1 MFFFIYWKFH
11 HPNWLHI
18 FQRGRY
24 TTNQIFGTLFIF
36 HFIYEMSSFPVTNSY
51 FSRWLLHH
59 QPDNHQNTG
68 IVSALTAH
76 FSDLFL
82 IFIVADRQPSRSWA
96 RCLSCTRVT
105 LRAMERCWGLV
116 KPKCY
121 EIQQENILLS
131 FFFLQCGPHPQW
143 CERWFISPSNYS
155 YCCTINHSYWS
166 YVHQPSYRLGAS
178 HCKWQHVFRWRMCMM
193 IVYVHSEELGFD
205 VTSFTSVMFSSH
217 VGPIMGMASFGWYR
231 DAGVATMIAIP
242 KHG

>member
-1 MFFFIYWKFH
+1 MGQMPFMYSCH
-11 HPNWLHI
+11 APSDGAML
-18 FQRGRY
+18 GP
-24 TTNQIFGTLFIF
+24 GEA
-36 HFIYEMSSFPVTNSY
+36 EMLWNST
-51 FSRWLLHH
+51 RKHL
-59 QPDNHQNTG
+59 
-68 IVSALTAH
+68 IV
-76 FSDLFL
+76 
-82 IFIVADRQPSRSWA
+82 V
-96 RCLSCTRVT
+96 
-105 LRAMERCWGLV
+105 
-116 KPKCY
+116 
-121 EIQQENILLS
+121 
-131 FFFLQCGPHPQW
+131 FFLQCGPHPQW